1 MTRVRDGAA
10 PCARRVGGAVAAGLL
25 ALALAAGPAGAQSS
39 APNAARRVPPA
50 PDLRT
55 PVTGLALP
63 GASRLGEPLPGGSL
77 MRLQRAVDLRSS
89 GLLDRAR
96 DSLLVLL
103 RLHPH
108 HPIVVS
114 ELGRT
119 HAARGDWGAL
129 ERLAGAERM
138 ARRDSTLLA
147 PELVMAYERSSRPR
161 EAIRTAV
168 AAWTSSP
175 ADGAWAMGAFFRLAA
190 VEPRFALATLDAAA
204 APRPWRSDLAVGLAR
219 LHAMAGRPE
228 DAVRVLHDAEQRS
241 GRGGLRVLFA
251 DEALRSGRT
260 SDTTAAIAV
269 LTDLAGDHDRRP
281 DERLAAARRAWSL
294 ALGTGS
300 ESDAAEPLAR
310 SLRDVP
316 GDRWGAELLLGIV
329 RALQRGGHVGEVRTL
344 LAANPGIERRLPE
357 LALERGLAFV
367 REGELARGMPLIDSL
382 AGAWPAARFMLAEV
396 QFFSGELDSAH
407 ANYERVAA
415 RPDDP
420 DAAAALE
427 RLYLLEAHPGSETLR
442 RLGRIAHERW
452 RGDRTAATRLADSL
466 WRSQAPR
473 GEYAAATG
481 IALAELRMEAG
492 DARDAL
498 VPLLVIADSLA
509 DDRLAPLARQR
520 AGEAYTVL
528 GDDHAAL
535 AQYEECLARY
545 PRAWNAAEVRRR
557 LEHLRR
563 ARS

>member
-1 MTRVRDGAA
+1 MSRPRDGAE
-10 PCARRVGGAVAAGLL
+10 PRARRARRPFAAALF
-25 ALALAAGPAGAQSS
+25 ALALATTPAGAQPS
-39 APNAARRVPPA
+39 APSISRGVAPA

-63 GASRLGEPLPGGSL
+63 GVSRLGEPLPGGSL

-89 GLLDRAR
+89 GLADRAR

-108 HPIVVS
+108 HPLVVT

-119 HAARGDWGAL
+119 HAAREDWGAL
-129 ERLAGAERM
+129 ERLAVAERM
-138 ARRDSTLLA
+138 ARRDSTLLG
-147 PELVMAYERSSRPR
+147 PELVMAYERTSRPR
-161 EAIRTAV
+161 EAIRAAV

-175 ADGAWAMGAFFRLAA
+175 ADGAWAMGTFFRLAA
-190 VEPRFALATLDAAA
+190 VEPRFALSTLDEVA
-204 APRPWRSDLAVGLAR
+204 APRPWRSDLTVGLAR
-219 LHAMAGRPE
+219 LHSMAGRPA

-241 GRGGLRVLFA
+241 GRAGLRVLFA
-251 DEALRSGRT
+251 DEALRSGRA

-300 ESDAAEPLAR
+300 ESDAAEPLSRA
-310 SLRDVP
+310 LRDVP
-316 GDRWGAELLLGIV
+316 GERWGPEFLIGVV
-329 RALQRGGHVGEVRTL
+329 RALQRGGHVAEVRTL
-344 LAANPGIERRLPE
+344 LAANPGIERRMPE

-367 REGELARGMPLIDSL
+367 REGDLGRGVPLLDSL
-382 AGAWPAARFMLAEV
+382 AGTWPAARFMLAEV

-427 RLYLLEAHPGSETLR
+427 RLYLLEEHPGSETLR
-442 RLGRIAHERW
+442 RLGRIAHARW
-452 RGDRTAATRLADSL
+452 SGDRTAATRLADSL
-466 WRSQAPR
+466 WRSQAPQ
-473 GEYAAATG
+473 GEYAAEAG

-492 DARDAL
+492 DARGAL
-498 VPLLVIADSLA
+498 VPLLVIADSLV
-509 DDRLAPLARQR
+509 DDRMAPLARQR
-520 AGEAYTVL
+520 AGEAYTAL
-528 GDDHAAL
+528 GDDPHAL

-557 LEHLRR
+557 LERLRR
-563 ARS
+563 TRS